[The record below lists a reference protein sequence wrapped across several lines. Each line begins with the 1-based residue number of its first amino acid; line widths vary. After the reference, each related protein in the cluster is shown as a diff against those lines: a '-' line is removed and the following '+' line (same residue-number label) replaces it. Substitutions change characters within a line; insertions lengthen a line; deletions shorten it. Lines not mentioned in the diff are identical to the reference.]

1 MKQKITTLLLLLFFC
16 VSLNVFAQENFKE
29 TTLVKN
35 IFSALQNQDS
45 KLVMESLPTKED
57 ILYIIPIVKAGRPN
71 ERVPEVDNILTNF
84 KTEASKDFNEILRK
98 GTSFGVEWENITLQN
113 VRYEPHND
121 EKIAVK
127 KGHIILICNSN
138 DIAFEIILRQSI
150 RIKDKWTL
158 MDRMRFRLL

>member
-1 MKQKITTLLLLLFFC
+1 MKQKITTLLLILFFC
-16 VSLNVFAQENFKE
+16 VSLNVFAQENFEE

-45 KLVMESLPTKED
+45 KLVMQSLPTKED
-57 ILYIIPIVKAGRPN
+57 ILYIIPMVKAGRPN

-127 KGHIILICNSN
+127 KGHIILICDSN
-138 DIAFEIILRQSI
+138 DITFEIILRQSI
-150 RIKDKWTL
+150 KIKDKWTL